1 MDWSLLT
8 SIPALA
14 AYGGFVS
21 SLRAALKDPSKGR
34 AEKVLDVVVGV
45 VMAVSVAEYYVP
57 GGAPKTAL
65 AVGLIAGS
73 FGGYL
78 MDACQALSPNLAAGI
93 LDGILGKFGYS
104 RRPPDDDDK
113 AV

>member
-21 SLRAALKDPSKGR
+21 ALRAAIKDPNKGLP
-34 AEKVLDVVVGV
+34 EKVLDVVVGV

-57 GGAPKTAL
+57 SAAPKMAMV
-65 AVGLIAGS
+65 VGLIAGS

-104 RRPPDDDDK
+104 HRPPDDDDE
-113 AV
+113 AA